1 MWLELLYILYIFIK
15 YETFASIMLE
25 KGSSQYTYN
34 LVMLLNFRFMYILNM
49 SWQDFCLFLLL
60 ELFHL
65 YYHWIVIY
73 IWSELEYESLEGNF

>member
-1 MWLELLYILYIFIK
+1 MWKPPYILLHLYLAVDMWLELLYILYIFIK

-49 SWQDFCLFLLL
+49 S
-60 ELFHL
+60 
-65 YYHWIVIY
+65 
-73 IWSELEYESLEGNF
+73 